1 MLLQLFQ
8 NVLYVHIR
16 LKLLPAFDMAY
27 VAMSRQSYFTKPLS
41 AESESQL
48 QTMSL
53 SQLQIECSVLES
65 IKTKLLQK
73 QEALEERDRETQAQM
88 KEEYEQYQKL
98 LRLKRQSNRLKE
110 PNSKAIAFSNKNK
123 RPT

>member
-1 MLLQLFQ
+1 
-8 NVLYVHIR
+8 
-16 LKLLPAFDMAY
+16 
-27 VAMSRQSYFTKPLS
+27 MSRRSYFAKPLS

-53 SQLQIECSVLES
+53 SQLHIESSVLES
-65 IKTKLLQK
+65 IKTKLLKK
-73 QEALEERDRETQAQM
+73 QEALEKEDRETQAQM
-88 KEEYEQYQKL
+88 KEEYEQYEKS

-110 PNSKAIAFSNKNK
+110 PNSKAIALSNTNE

>member
-8 NVLYVHIR
+8 NVWYVHIR
-16 LKLLPAFDMAY
+16 LKLLPVFDMAY
-27 VAMSRQSYFTKPLS
+27 VAMSRRSYFAKPLS

-53 SQLQIECSVLES
+53 SQLHIESSVLES
-65 IKTKLLQK
+65 IKTKLLKK
-73 QEALEERDRETQAQM
+73 QEALEKEDRETQAQM
-88 KEEYEQYQKL
+88 KEEYEQYEKS
-98 LRLKRQSNRLKE
+98 LRLKRQSNRPKE
-110 PNSKAIAFSNKNK
+110 PNSKAIAFSNKNE